1 MSFNAEQAQFSC
13 TLNRAH
19 KLVERVRQMLNDE
32 TARARTAFLPVTLH
46 GYAGEGQVAA
56 LVEQGVVGEAALTR
70 HAVLNDA
77 LYRLRAAIGRANVEA
92 GVHDLLAE
100 QDALNRRLQA
110 LRSLLDCRPMTAIEP
125 CALADYLAMG
135 KSEGAMRASMVTVAT
150 MPAQALATIRA
161 EAAALEKTL
170 YALSDRIAERNLT
183 RITVSIDAQLAHDI
197 GLVVG
202 RA

>member
-1 MSFNAEQAQFSC
+1 MSFNKELTSFSC

-19 KLVERVRQMLNDE
+19 KLAERVRQMLNDE
-32 TARARTAFLPVTLH
+32 ISKARTAFAPVALQ
-46 GYAGEGQVAA
+46 GYAGDGQVAS
-56 LVEQGVVGEAALTR
+56 LLDQGELGAAALAR

-110 LRSLLDCRPMTAIEP
+110 LRSLLDCRPKTAVDPDDLPAYQCI
-125 CALADYLAMG
+125 G
-135 KSEGAMRASMVTVAT
+135 KSDGVLRASMITVST
-150 MPAQALATIRA
+150 MPLAALSTVQA
-161 EAAALEKTL
+161 EVSALEKAL

-183 RITVSIDAQLAHDI
+183 KIAVSIDAQLAQDI
-197 GLVVG
+197 GLVTG
-202 RA
+202 